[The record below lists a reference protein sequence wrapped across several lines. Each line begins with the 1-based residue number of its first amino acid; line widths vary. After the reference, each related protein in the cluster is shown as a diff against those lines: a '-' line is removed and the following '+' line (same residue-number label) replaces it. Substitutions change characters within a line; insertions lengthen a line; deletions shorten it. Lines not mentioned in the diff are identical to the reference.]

1 MLSSYMPYAA
11 SCESSRNG
19 LPGSISMATRSRG
32 RSLPRAACFAR
43 AASPP
48 PASIARTFSRRS
60 ATSALIAARLAANVA
75 SRASSWVPST
85 GTIRGVA
92 LASRDGMAGH
102 ELVRMHPS
110 GLAADAREPVAD
122 VRIVVPVDA
131 DLVFEEEIPAHRKI
145 GDGEAV
151 RHHKLATAK
160 MRIHHA
166 PGGFGTRAQE
176 LEHRGIRA
184 GLPGAEE
191 PVCCGVAR
199 ELVIVVEDPAQD
211 LAPLG
216 GVSGAEASQRF
227 GQVLED
233 HPGLGEQESAMLEH
247 RHLAHHVLAA
257 IRRRS

>member
-32 RSLPRAACFAR
+32 RSLPRATCFAR

-48 PASIARTFSRRS
+48 P
-60 ATSALIAARLAANVA
+60 
-75 SRASSWVPST
+75 ASSWVPST

-216 GVSGAEASQRF
+216 GVGGAEASQRF